1 MKKIVDEKGRL
12 FGKLNL
18 IDTIAIIVV
27 ILLIIGVFMRFFV
40 LDNTS
45 VTNDTTPIT
54 YSVQATGVRMYT
66 INSIE
71 VGDTVYDDDTGTM
84 VGVIS
89 AINYEPATQI
99 SLAEDKDYFY
109 GTSDQYYDLTVTLD
123 AEGTVTNGRTYLNKT
138 YELNVN
144 SSRELHTKYCAFSVK
159 ISEIG

>member
-18 IDTIAIIVV
+18 IDTVAIIVV
-27 ILLIIGVFMRFFV
+27 LLLVIGVCMRFFV
-40 LDNTS
+40 LDSTS
-45 VTNDTTPIT
+45 VNTETTPIT
-54 YSVQATGVRMYT
+54 YSVQASGVRMYT
-66 INSIE
+66 IDAIE

-89 AINYEPATQI
+89 AIDYAPAAQVDM
-99 SLAEDKDYFY
+99 AQDKDYFY
-109 GTSDQYYDLTVTLD
+109 GTSDQYYDLTITLD
-123 AEGTVTNGRTYLNKT
+123 ADGTVTNGRTYLNKT